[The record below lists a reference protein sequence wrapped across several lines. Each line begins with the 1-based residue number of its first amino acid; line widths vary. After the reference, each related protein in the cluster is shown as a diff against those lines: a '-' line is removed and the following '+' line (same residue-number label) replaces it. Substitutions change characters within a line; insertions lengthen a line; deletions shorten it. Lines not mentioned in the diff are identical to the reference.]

1 MLGLLCALAL
11 SAAPAD
17 TTPVKPYTRVL
28 VPIYLRTP
36 VGGANGSSWTTS
48 FSIHNNGANQV
59 VTGWCID
66 TCPPVAFD
74 PDAFL
79 DPGETQHKLA
89 GFILPTSGAAGPIV
103 HLEPS
108 DDSHIWFDLRVA
120 DVSRSDSN
128 AGTEIP
134 LVREKDFRIAK
145 TQLLDVPVD
154 PRFRLTFR
162 LYSLYSGAAD
172 YAIRLYDETSATPL
186 ASTTVHVVAP
196 NPRFGLQLEPGY
208 LQMDPL
214 SIVPAGTSLPDA
226 LRVEIEPLTAN
237 TAFWAFVSVTNNDTQ
252 QLTVVTP

>member
-1 MLGLLCALAL
+1 MMLGLLCALAL

-17 TTPVKPYTRVL
+17 TTPAKPFARVL
-28 VPIYLRTP
+28 VPIYLRAP
-36 VGGANGSSWTTS
+36 VPGANGSSWTTN
-48 FSIHNNGANQV
+48 FSIRNEGTNQI

-79 DPGETQHKLA
+79 EPGETQHKLA
-89 GFILPTSGAAGPIV
+89 NFILPAGAAAGPIL
-103 HLEPS
+103 HLA
-108 DDSHIWFDLRVA
+108 DDSHISFDLRVA
-120 DVSRSDSN
+120 DVSRSNSN

-134 LVREKDFRIAK
+134 LIREKDFRIAK

-154 PRFRLTFR
+154 PRYRLTFR

-172 YAIRLYDETSATPL
+172 YAIRLYDETSPAPL

-196 NPRFGLQLEPGY
+196 SPRFGLQLEPGY

-237 TAFWAFVSVTNNDTQ
+237 TAFWAFVSITNNDTQ
-252 QLTVVTP
+252 QLTIVSPQ